1 MSRISTLITSALNP
15 KGNLMEEEQF
25 RLLARDPRFSIH
37 AYRFVMHA
45 LRLAAIKHYGTVA
58 TPSTAQP
65 ENQVTEHVTG
75 QQLSYAAA
83 ELALQEYGFLAHRV
97 LKEWGIEKTSHI
109 GDIVY
114 HMIEEK
120 HMQRSPEDNRADF
133 DDVFDMK
140 NYLVDQF
147 QFLLEDED

>member
-1 MSRISTLITSALNP
+1 
-15 KGNLMEEEQF
+15 MEEDQL

-45 LRLAAIKHYGTVA
+45 LRLAAIKHYGKVA
-58 TPSTAQP
+58 TPASAKP
-65 ENQVTEHVTG
+65 EKQVTEHVTG
-75 QQLSYAAA
+75 QQLCHAAG
-83 ELALQEYGFLAHRV
+83 ELASQEYGFLAYRV
-97 LKEWGIEKTSHI
+97 LKQWGIEKTSDI

-140 NYLVDQF
+140 QVLEDQF
-147 QFLLEDED
+147 QLALEED